1 MENLYQSI
9 TGGEHFFLL
18 AGPCVIE
25 SLELAE
31 TVAEK
36 LKQLTSERGIKLIFK
51 ASWKKANRT
60 SLDSYTGLGLEKG
73 LEILQHIKDVYD
85 LPIVTDVHETT
96 EMKKVAKVADIIQI
110 PAFLSRQ
117 TDLLIAAGESGKIV
131 NVKKGQFMA
140 PEDMFEAANKVA
152 STGNKQIL
160 LCERGSSFGYHNL
173 VVDFRSFAIMKSS
186 GYPVVYDVTHSL
198 QQPSVGKISGG
209 TPQYAEMMARAAL
222 ATGKVDGLFIET
234 HPDPPHAL
242 SDAGSMIKLEDMDKL
257 LDNCLKITKYGE

>member
-257 LDNCLKITKYGE
+257 LDNCLEINKYGE